1 MSAGT
6 ASTVS
11 TATTPPRSQRSKIES
26 YRKVKAEEEEVL
38 TTCFESDANDGVYKR
53 LIPSIYVYSSLHGCI
68 DQLIPT
74 SYKILESSIGLS
86 PKSLGMLTFAQKF
99 TQGLFTLISGV
110 VCDRQIDLA
119 SRELDGHS
127 DKPGPQTRHG
137 GDEGARER
145 GGLRRP
151 GEKRSTRELQ
161 GCKLFQG
168 LACLFYDGND
178 DRVGPGPALHGI
190 RLELPPDAHSALL
203 SGSVSLTDGAPHP
216 VSDWHIQ

>member
-26 YRKVKAEEEEVL
+26 YRKVKVEEEEEVVL
-38 TTCFESDANDGVYKR
+38 ATCFESDANDGVYKR

-110 VCDRQIDLA
+110 V
-119 SRELDGHS
+119 GHS

-145 GGLRRP
+145 GGLRHP

-161 GCKLFQG
+161 GCKFFQG